1 MGWVQRAGDGTRGVV
16 SRPSEKLTFHRNL
29 SFHNGFSTIDACSL
43 VTCAASGRTAPEN
56 LEKPNGIDRFFAKVT

>member
-1 MGWVQRAGDGTRGVV
+1 MRGMV
-16 SRPSEKLTFHRNL
+16 SRPIEKLTFHRNL

-56 LEKPNGIDRFFAKVT
+56 LEKPNGIVRFFSQK